1 MAGIVGTIQEA
12 SRGAAQI
19 TSDAL
24 NAGNTHGTGRDEWDW
39 SYKDRLV
46 IPATAGQDSFFTVI
60 AGKNLSATNLPLPS
74 QIPSGESLTVH
85 TVKPFYTAIKAHA
98 AADVPVF
105 FQFLAGTVC
114 EISVSPNK
122 ILGQWT
128 LQEMFGIPIL
138 FSVQEATIQFKF
150 PQPLYNGLFPINQVI
165 KLGGKTTFRVNVYYN
180 FAPAALAGD
189 YLDMSFAGMRGYST

>member
-1 MAGIVGTIQEA
+1 MNLTPGEA
-12 SRGAAQI
+12 QRGAAAI
-19 TSDAL
+19 ASEAA

-60 AGKNLSATNLPLPS
+60 AGKNLSATNMQVPS
-74 QIPSGESLTVH
+74 QIPAQECLTVH
-85 TVKPFYTAIKAHA
+85 TIKPFYTSVATHA
-98 AADVPVF
+98 AANVVTF
-105 FQFLAGTVC
+105 FQFLAGTVL

-128 LQEMFGIPIL
+128 LQELFQIPIL
-138 FSVQEATIQFKF
+138 FAVQEATIQFQF

-180 FAPAALAGD
+180 FAPGALAND
-189 YLDMSFAGMRGYST
+189 YLDLSFAGMRGYST